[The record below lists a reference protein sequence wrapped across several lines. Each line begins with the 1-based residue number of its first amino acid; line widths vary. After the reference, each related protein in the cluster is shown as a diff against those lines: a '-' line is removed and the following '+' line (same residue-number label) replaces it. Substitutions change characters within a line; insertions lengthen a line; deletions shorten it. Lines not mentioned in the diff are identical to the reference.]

1 MSVDFIV
8 DIDPADFSKVTN
20 AIERDITAANRRAS
34 EKLGKM
40 GVRLLKGFT
49 RTWNHQPEFQ
59 VETEGTRDSLVILIG
74 TDDPVFGYLDQGTR
88 VRRAVMSRD
97 FVAKTRP
104 GSLKSGPG
112 RGGVVFIGRN
122 VNRPGIKARNATG
135 RTAETLEKQ
144 AEPTFNREL
153 KRVR

>member
-1 MSVDFIV
+1 MS
-8 DIDPADFSKVTN
+8 K
-20 AIERDITAANRRAS
+20 
-34 EKLGKM
+34 
-40 GVRLLKGFT
+40 
-49 RTWNHQPEFQ
+49 
-59 VETEGTRDSLVILIG
+59 
-74 TDDPVFGYLDQGTR
+74 
-88 VRRAVMSRD
+88 D

-122 VNRPGIKARNATG
+122 VSRPGIKARNATG
-135 RTAETLEKQ
+135 RTAEILEKQ